1 MPTSPGDFSMFC
13 ASFFCKIE
21 ELGECSSSL
30 SSSSVA
36 WQPTSVTGVTTS
48 FASAGMDGK
57 VCIACFHVCQC
68 SILHFA
74 LTSSL
79 QIVLW
84 DQHCGRRRVR
94 YLVVYSSS
102 FAHSYVFFH
111 LQVWDTMNPELFDS
125 GDSAAPSGMSAPP
138 PPPPPELYRQFAF
151 DFLILQA
158 STHPW
163 RLMFSGCATVIPPLS
178 VC

>member
-1 MPTSPGDFSMFC
+1 MSP
-13 ASFFCKIE
+13 
-21 ELGECSSSL
+21 
-30 SSSSVA
+30 
-36 WQPTSVTGVTTS
+36 S

-57 VCIACFHVCQC
+57 VCIACIHVCQF

-74 LTSSL
+74 LTLSV

-84 DQHCGRRRVR
+84 DQHCGRRRVQS
-94 YLVVYSSS
+94 LVVFSSS
-102 FAHSYVFFH
+102 FAHANLFFQTFH

-138 PPPPPELYRQFAF
+138 PKRCRQFAF

-163 RLMFSGCATVIPPLS
+163 RLMFSGCAPVMPPLS

>member
-13 ASFFCKIE
+13 ALFCCKIE

-57 VCIACFHVCQC
+57 VCIACFQVCQF

-74 LTSSL
+74 LTSSV

-84 DQHCGRRRVR
+84 DQHCGRRRVQF
-94 YLVVYSSS
+94 LVVYSSS
-102 FAHSYVFFH
+102 FAHAYVFFQIFH
-111 LQVWDTMNPELFDS
+111 FQVWDTMNPELFDS
-125 GDSAAPSGMSAPP
+125 DDSAAPGGMSAPP
-138 PPPPPELYRQFAF
+138 PPPGA
-151 DFLILQA
+151 
-158 STHPW
+158 
-163 RLMFSGCATVIPPLS
+163 LS
-178 VC
+178 AICF